1 MSIGEW
7 EGERGGK
14 VQRISSIDDRW
25 KIDGEGKN
33 RVGNVEAKELIS
45 MTHGHELWG
54 GNVGGRRV
62 GRMEW
67 SGGGNGTTV
76 IA

>member
-1 MSIGEW
+1 MQGHIKNSIGS
-7 EGERGGK
+7 G
-14 VQRISSIDDRW
+14 V
-25 KIDGEGKN
+25 
-33 RVGNVEAKELIS
+33 AKEFIC

-54 GNVGGRRV
+54 GNVGGRGL